1 MGLITWDDDYSVG
14 IAEVDTQHRKLVGLV
29 NDLHDAMSVG
39 KGRSVLSSVLTELV
53 EYTAYHFKT
62 EEDLFEQF
70 DYPDR
75 AEHKRLHDELTA
87 KAVKLKESYDQGN
100 QMITIEVMVFLS
112 DWLRVHILQED
123 KQYSAFLT
131 SKGVH

>member
-1 MGLITWDDDYSVG
+1 LITWDDDYSVG
-14 IAEVDTQHRKLVGLV
+14 IAEIDEQHKRLVGLV

-39 KGRSVLSSVLTELV
+39 KGRTVLSTVLTELV
-53 EYTAYHFKT
+53 EYTAYHFQT
-62 EEDLFEQF
+62 EERLFEQF

-87 KAVKLKESYDQGN
+87 KAVQLKKSHDEGN

-112 DWLRVHILQED
+112 DWLKVHILQED
-123 KQYSAFLT
+123 KQYSAFLI
-131 SKGVH
+131 SRGVH